1 MLEPIHWKGYFY
13 SPDHPGDQ
21 LPGNLSFSQEE
32 GIEVELFGQFK
43 TYKNPASR
51 EENILLGFTA
61 NGKRITLLNCYES
74 QRGMSIPGFPTSAF
88 SARYMLVG
96 KHFEKPEDIVFD
108 QCMVEYRDINYW
120 LNVSGFDKPV
130 FNEAAK
136 ETIIRYVQPDKL
148 SFQIKEN
155 WTLEIEFQY
164 RRPWEYFVPI
174 NEAGISQEPAVF
186 FKPAQR
192 MHLHRFE
199 EVYATFSSFLAM
211 GYYTFPIT
219 EAITFY
225 INKDE
230 TEAPGNQDAEAQRQP
245 DEETEKDNIPE
256 KVSLYYKS
264 GLSYQKYK
272 PHQDRSDF
280 LFRYRTYADSFP
292 ALISQWYGLK
302 ETIDVTINV
311 LTECFMDRGNPTE
324 SYFTSLT
331 QALENMH
338 RKLKRGK
345 KTFNERLTAIVN
357 GLPIKVKEAILHDET
372 DFMLRVTNNRNYYTH
387 YTVRGDFVPAS
398 LSELW
403 VLSQKLKLIL
413 LAAVLQVT
421 GFTNEQVEAMILKK
435 GMYLFNHIIN
445 TSGMEEYLREINDKW
460 D

>member
-1 MLEPIHWKGYFY
+1 
-13 SPDHPGDQ
+13 
-21 LPGNLSFSQEE
+21 
-32 GIEVELFGQFK
+32 
-43 TYKNPASR
+43 
-51 EENILLGFTA
+51 
-61 NGKRITLLNCYES
+61 
-74 QRGMSIPGFPTSAF
+74 
-88 SARYMLVG
+88 
-96 KHFEKPEDIVFD
+96 
-108 QCMVEYRDINYW
+108 
-120 LNVSGFDKPV
+120 
-130 FNEAAK
+130 
-136 ETIIRYVQPDKL
+136 
-148 SFQIKEN
+148 
-155 WTLEIEFQY
+155 
-164 RRPWEYFVPI
+164 
-174 NEAGISQEPAVF
+174 
-186 FKPAQR
+186 